1 MDEKTDELAADARA
15 TEAAQAGDRPRS
27 AVATADTD
35 ADTDADDAGAAGK
48 PRGPLRST
56 TMLWA
61 GLVVV
66 LVALGVVGKVALDP
80 SQASAIAAPGNSVGT
95 QMDAALP
102 ASILNLPLENENGRP
117 ITLGSFHGKTLMISD
132 TMTLCQETCP
142 LDTEDLVQTAR
153 AMNSDGLGA
162 DVEFLTITIDPARDT
177 PAQLAA
183 YRDLYTPTPAN
194 WATLTGSPAAIAQ
207 LWKYFGVYIQ
217 KVPEGS
223 PPDVNWR
230 TGQKLTYDL
239 DHSDEIFFIDAKD
252 NERFLL
258 EGMGHV
264 APGTTLP
271 PTMQKYLD
279 AQGQLNLTAS
289 ADDGW
294 TVPQALQTFSWLL
307 QRQVAQPSQ
316 G

>member
-1 MDEKTDELAADARA
+1 MDETTDELAPGGRP
-15 TEAAQAGDRPRS
+15 AGENDE
-27 AVATADTD
+27 
-35 ADTDADDAGAAGK
+35 AGK
-48 PRGPLRST
+48 PTPATGAKAGTGARRGSLRST
-56 TMLWA
+56 VTLWA
-61 GLVVV
+61 GLAAV
-66 LVALGVVGKVALDP
+66 LAAIAVVGKVAFDP
-80 SQASAIAAPGNSVGT
+80 SQPSAIAAPGASVGT
-95 QMDAALP
+95 QLDAALP
-102 ASILNLPLENENGRP
+102 ASILNLPLEDENGRP
-117 ITLGSFHGKTLMISD
+117 VDLAAYRGRTLMISD

-153 AMNSDGLGA
+153 AIDADGLGA
-162 DVEFLTITIDPARDT
+162 NVEFLTITIDPTRDT
-177 PAQLAA
+177 PPQLAA

-194 WATLTGSPAAIAQ
+194 WHTLTGSPAAIAR

-217 KVPEGS
+217 KVPEGT
-223 PPDVNWR
+223 PADVNWR

-239 DHSDEIFFIDAKD
+239 DHSDEIFFIDGED

-271 PTMQKYLD
+271 PVMQQYLD

-289 ADDGW
+289 AGDGW
-294 TVPQALQTFSWLL
+294 TVPQALGTLSWLL
-307 QRQVAQPSQ
+307 QRPIAQPSQ

>member
-1 MDEKTDELAADARA
+1 MDEKTDELAADAQ
-15 TEAAQAGDRPRS
+15 AAETAGAADRPRT
-27 AVATADTD
+27 ATATATADP
-35 ADTDADDAGAAGK
+35 DAGTTAA

-56 TMLWA
+56 ATLWV

-66 LVALGVVGKVALDP
+66 LVALGVVGKLALDP

-153 AMNSDGLGA
+153 TMNADGLGA
-162 DVEFLTITIDPARDT
+162 NVEFLTITIDPARDT

-194 WATLTGSPAAIAQ
+194 WATLTGSPTVISQ

-239 DHSDEIFFIDAKD
+239 DHSDEIFFIDAKN

-271 PTMQKYLD
+271 PTMEKYLD

-294 TVPQALQTFSWLL
+294 TVPQALQTLSWLL
-307 QRQVAQPSQ
+307 QRPVAQPSQ

>member
-1 MDEKTDELAADARA
+1 MDEKTDELAPDLQTSEAGGPAQA
-15 TEAAQAGDRPRS
+15 EAA
-27 AVATADTD
+27 TD
-35 ADTDADDAGAAGK
+35 A
-48 PRGPLRST
+48 PRGSLRST
-56 TMLWA
+56 ATLWV
-61 GLVVV
+61 GLVAV
-66 LVALGVVGKVALDP
+66 LVALGVVGKVALDSP
-80 SQASAIAAPGNSVGT
+80 QASAIAAPGASVGT
-95 QMDAALP
+95 QLDAALP
-102 ASILNLPLENENGRP
+102 ASILNLPLEDENGRP
-117 ITLGSFHGKTLMISD
+117 VTLGSFRGKTLMISD

-153 AMNSDGLGA
+153 ALDADGLA
-162 DVEFLTITIDPARDT
+162 SNVEFLTITIDPTRDT

-183 YRDLYTPTPAN
+183 YRRLYTPTPAN
-194 WATLTGSPAAIAQ
+194 WATLTGSASAIAQ
-207 LWKYFGVYIQ
+207 LWKYFGVYIE
-217 KVPEGS
+217 KVPEGT

-239 DHSDEIFFIDAKD
+239 DHSDEIFFIDGRQ

-271 PTMQKYLD
+271 PVMQKYLD

-294 TVPQALQTFSWLL
+294 TVPQALQTLSWLL
-307 QRQVAQPSQ
+307 QRPLAQPNQ
-316 G
+316 